1 MNALMA
7 LADLAPAA
15 LAQGRLQPGA
25 GGAAGGGGVDPTPLF
40 LVSPVLPIV
49 AFALVLAW
57 GWVVA
62 GIYDKDAE
70 RFYLNRKRWNTIHI
84 VLATVGVAGLLLAPS
99 ALIGFPILIA
109 ALGGDLIAYA
119 VYRNKNDGVPASEK
133 WSMSSIANFR
143 EHAAQRKEAKLSK
156 GVTLEIKGPKGL
168 LRAPEKGTPEFEVRV
183 AAESGIVD
191 AVERR
196 ASEFEIQ
203 PAGENAYGVVF
214 WVDGVATQGE
224 GLSKQQALAVMN
236 LYKQAAGLDVEDYR
250 RRQQGD
256 IEIVAG
262 DAKQRLRVTT
272 SGGSSGVR
280 CQVRFNPEGQAEFT
294 VEQLGFLDP
303 QLAEVKS
310 IAEERKGAVLVTA
323 PPRGGRTATL
333 YALGRIHDAYT
344 SNIQTLELEPAGMLE
359 GVRHNKFDP
368 AADGPDYAT
377 SLRSILRRDPDVVLV
392 GELPDA
398 QTAQEVAKADHDR
411 IRTYVGFRAES
422 ALAAIQTFAKALGDA
437 KQAGETIRG
446 VICQRLV
453 RKLCENCR
461 VEYQPTPDM
470 LKKLGVPADKAP
482 SSLFRKGGRVL
493 IKNKEDVCPMCQ
505 GTGYFGQEGVFEVFQ
520 LGPDERGLIAK
531 GDLTGLRAALR
542 KKRQPSLQEAAVH
555 KVLKGVTSVEEVVRV
570 TSSGS
575 KSGGSR
581 SSKKP
586 APSSAPKPAA
596 KPA

>member
-15 LAQGRLQPGA
+15 LAQGRLQSGA
-25 GGAAGGGGVDPTPLF
+25 GAPAGAGVEPTPLF
-40 LVSPVLPIV
+40 LVSPILPIL
-49 AFALVLAW
+49 AFALILAW

-70 RFYLNRKRWNTIHI
+70 QFYLNRKRWNATHI
-84 VLATVGVAGLLLAPS
+84 TLATIGVAGLVLAPS
-99 ALIGFPILIA
+99 PLIAFPILVA

-119 VYRNKNDGVPASEK
+119 VYRNKSDGVPASAK
-133 WSMSSIANFR
+133 WSMSSITNFR
-143 EHAAQRKEAKLSK
+143 ERVAERKESKLSK
-156 GVTLEIKGPKGL
+156 GVTLEIKGPGGL

-183 AAESGIVD
+183 AAESVIID

-196 ASEFEIQ
+196 ASDFEIQ

-214 WVDGVATQGE
+214 WVDGVAMQGE
-224 GLSKQQALAVMN
+224 GLPKQQAVAVVN

-256 IEIVAG
+256 IEIIAG
-262 DAKQRLRVTT
+262 GAKQRLRITT
-272 SGGSSGVR
+272 SGGSSGLR
-280 CQVRFNPEGQAEFT
+280 CQVRFNPEGQAKFAIDEIGLL
-294 VEQLGFLDP
+294 EP
-303 QLAEVKS
+303 QLAEVK
-310 IAEERKGAVLVTA
+310 ALADERQGAVLVTA

-333 YALGRIHDAYT
+333 YAIGRMHDAYT

-398 QTAQEVAKADHDR
+398 QTAMEIAKADHDR
-411 IRTYVGFRAES
+411 IRSYVGFRAES
-422 ALAAIQTFAKALGDA
+422 ALAAVQTFAKALGDA
-437 KQAGETIRG
+437 KLAGAAIHG
-446 VICQRLV
+446 VMCQRLV

-493 IKNKEDVCPMCQ
+493 IRNKEDVCPMCQ
-505 GTGYFGQEGVFEVFQ
+505 GTGYFGQEGVFEVFRI
-520 LGPDERGLIAK
+520 GPEERGLIAK
-531 GDLTGLRAALR
+531 GDLAGLRAALR

-581 SSKKP
+581 SKKP
-586 APSSAPKPAA
+586 AQPSAQKPAA

>member
-7 LADLAPAA
+7 LADRAPAA
-15 LAQGRLQPGA
+15 LAQGRLQSGA
-25 GGAAGGGGVDPTPLF
+25 GGGPADGGVDPTPLF
-40 LVSPVLPIV
+40 LVSPILPIV
-49 AFALVLAW
+49 ALALILAW

-62 GIYDKDAE
+62 QIYDKDAE
-70 RFYLNRKRWNTIHI
+70 QFYLNRKRWNATHI
-84 VLATVGVAGLLLAPS
+84 ALATVGVAGLVLAPS

-109 ALGGDLIAYA
+109 ALGGDLIAYWM
-119 VYRNKNDGVPASEK
+119 YRNKSDSVPASAK
-133 WSMSSIANFR
+133 WSMASITQFR
-143 EHAAQRKEAKLSK
+143 ERAAERKESK
-156 GVTLEIKGPKGL
+156 RSRGVTLEIKGPAGL
-168 LRAPEKGTPEFEVRV
+168 VRAPEKGTPEFEVRV
-183 AAESGIVD
+183 AAESVIID

-224 GLSKQQALAVMN
+224 GLPKQQAVAVVN
-236 LYKQAAGLDVEDYR
+236 FYKQAAGLDVEDYR

-256 IEIVAG
+256 IEIIAG
-262 DAKQRLRVTT
+262 GTKQRLRVTT
-272 SGGSSGVR
+272 SGGSSGLR
-280 CQVRFNPEGQAEFT
+280 CQVRFNPEGQAQFT
-294 VEQLGFLDP
+294 IEEIGLLEP
-303 QLAEVKS
+303 QLAEVRS
-310 IAEERKGAVLVTA
+310 LAEERQGAVLVTA

-333 YALGRIHDAYT
+333 YALGQMHDAYT

-368 AADGPDYAT
+368 AAEGPDYAT
-377 SLRSILRRDPDVVLV
+377 TLRSIVRRDPDVVLV

-398 QTAQEVAKADHDR
+398 QTATEVAKADHER
-411 IRTYVGFRAES
+411 IRSYVGFRAES

-437 KQAGETIRG
+437 KLAGQAIHG
-446 VICQRLV
+446 VMCQRLV

-505 GTGYFGQEGVFEVFQ
+505 GTGYFGQEGVFEVYQ
-520 LGPDERGLIAK
+520 LGSEERGLVAK
-531 GDLTGLRAALR
+531 GDLAGLRAALR

-581 SSKKP
+581 SKKP
-586 APSSAPKPAA
+586 AQPAAQKPAA